1 MNTAKLKLFSDP
13 HILCQIGRP
22 LLVKLFERFTH
33 VLPSKYSLPNPRPDN
48 ESYFDSL
55 ADVLERSDELPDLLA
70 EALLEIESLA
80 VHENSELSTPSSAP
94 LAAAIQSWLG
104 SHPKHDSHLDE
115 PLTTIWPRPSEPQ
128 SSPSS
133 PPDERD
139 G

>member
-13 HILCQIGRP
+13 HILRQIGRP

-70 EALLEIESLA
+70 EALLEIEFLA
-80 VHENSELSTPSSAP
+80 VGNCLLRKSDQNPSLKLDYSEAFE
-94 LAAAIQSWLG
+94 
-104 SHPKHDSHLDE
+104 LD
-115 PLTTIWPRPSEPQ
+115 
-128 SSPSS
+128 
-133 PPDERD
+133 
-139 G
+139 